1 MNTKTSPRTKKIAYL
16 LALVYFTSYCMRVN
30 LAVMLVKICSEM
42 QVEKSALAIVI
53 TGLTIAYGAGQIISG
68 FLGDR
73 FQPQHIISVGLA
85 LAVVCNVGIFFTST
99 IPAMTVIWS
108 INGFAHSLLWPPIVR
123 LMSTHLSAADY
134 SLAAV
139 RVNQGSSLATIALY
153 LFCPLLLSFL
163 PWRSIMLIC
172 AAWGAVMI
180 LLWFLLYPRVFAK
193 KKACEEKEEAPSP
206 VPVPEQKALPIPLY
220 IFGAISLIMPGIMLQ
235 GMLRDGVTNWMPSFL
250 LETFGLSEENSIVS
264 TVILAIFTMISYS
277 AFRAL
282 QKRFFRNEV
291 ACASAIFA
299 GSAIV
304 CAILFLVNTF
314 APEVALVPSLI
325 LMALTV
331 AAMHGINL
339 MLISIV
345 PRRFAVFGKVS
356 TYSGILNASTYVG
369 AALSTYGFAALAEAF
384 DWNFTILTW
393 VAIALVGAALC
404 FFAARIW
411 QKHLDAHNF

>member
-1 MNTKTSPRTKKIAYL
+1 MKSTISKNTKKIAYL
-16 LALVYFTSYCMRVN
+16 LAVVYFTSYCMRVN

-53 TGLTIAYGAGQIISG
+53 TGLTVAYGTGQVISG

-73 FQPQHIISVGLA
+73 IKPQHIIPAGLA
-85 LAVVCNVGIFFTST
+85 LAVLCNVGIFFTST

-108 INGFAHSLLWPPIVR
+108 INGFAHALLWPPIVR
-123 LMSTHLSAADY
+123 LMSTHLSAEDY
-134 SLAAV
+134 NFAAV
-139 RVNQGSSLATIALY
+139 RVNQGSSIATIALY
-153 LFCPLLLSFL
+153 LFCPLLLGFMG
-163 PWRSIMLIC
+163 WRTIMLLC
-172 AAWGAVMI
+172 AAWGAIMVV
-180 LLWFLLYPRVFAK
+180 LWFLLYPRVFTK
-193 KKACEEKEEAPSP
+193 KDVQTEKINASAPI
-206 VPVPEQKALPIPLY
+206 PEQKAVPVPLY
-220 IFGAISLIMPGIMLQ
+220 IFGAIALIMPGIMMQ

-264 TVILAIFTMISYS
+264 TVILAVFTMISYS
-277 AFRAL
+277 AFSVL
-282 QKRFFRNEV
+282 QKRFFKNEV
-291 ACASAIFA
+291 TCAATIFG

-304 CAILFLVNTF
+304 CGILFLVNSL
-314 APEVALVPSLI
+314 APTAALVPSLI

-331 AAMHGINL
+331 AAMHGVNL

-345 PRRFAVFGKVS
+345 PRRFVVFGKVS

-369 AALSTYGFAALAEAF
+369 AAFSTYGFAALAEAF

-393 VAIALVGAALC
+393 VAISLVGALLC

-411 QKHLDAHNF
+411 QRHLDEHNF

>member
-1 MNTKTSPRTKKIAYL
+1 MKSKLSKNTQKIAYF
-16 LALVYFTSYCMRVN
+16 LALVYFTSYCMRIN

-53 TGLTIAYGAGQIISG
+53 TGLTVAYGTGQVISG

-73 FQPQHIISVGLA
+73 IKPKHIIPTGLA
-85 LAVVCNVGIFFTST
+85 LAVACNVGIFFTST

-108 INGFAHSLLWPPIVR
+108 INGFAHALLWPPIVR
-123 LMSTHLSAADY
+123 LMSTYLSATDY
-134 SLAAV
+134 SFAAV
-139 RVNQGSSLATIALY
+139 RVNQGSSVATIALY
-153 LFCPLLLSFL
+153 LFCPLLLKFMQ
-163 PWRSIMLIC
+163 WRTIMLLC
-172 AAWGAVMI
+172 AAWGATMI
-180 LLWFLLYPRVFAK
+180 VLWFVLYPHVF
-193 KKACEEKEEAPSP
+193 KKANIIEQKDDIPTSTSS
-206 VPVPEQKALPIPLY
+206 QKALPIPLY
-220 IFGAISLIMPGIMLQ
+220 IFGAIALIMPGIMMQ

-250 LETFGLSEENSIVS
+250 LETFGLSEEHSIVS

-277 AFRAL
+277 AFNAL
-282 QKRFFRNEV
+282 QKRFFKNEV
-291 ACASAIFA
+291 TCAATIFG
-299 GSAIV
+299 GSAVI
-304 CAILFLVNTF
+304 CATLFIINLL
-314 APEVALVPSLI
+314 APQAALVPSLI

-345 PRRFAVFGKVS
+345 PRRFVVFGKVS

-369 AALSTYGFAALAEAF
+369 AALSTYGFAALAETF

-393 VAIALVGAALC
+393 VAISLAGAILC

-411 QKHLDAHNF
+411 QRHLQEHRFE

>member
-1 MNTKTSPRTKKIAYL
+1 MKLKIAPRTKRIAYL

-42 QVEKSALAIVI
+42 QAEKSALAIVI

-73 FQPQHIISVGLA
+73 FKPEHIIPTGLA
-85 LAVVCNVGIFFTST
+85 LAVACNVGIFFAST
-99 IPAMTVIWS
+99 IPSMTVIWS
-108 INGFAHSLLWPPIVR
+108 INGFAHALLWPPIVR

-134 SLAAV
+134 SFAAV
-139 RVNQGSSLATIALY
+139 RVNQGSSIATIALY
-153 LFCPLLLSFL
+153 LLCPLLLGVME
-163 PWRSIMLIC
+163 WRSIMLLC

-180 LLWFLLYPRVFAK
+180 LIWFILYPRIFAK
-193 KKACEEKEEAPSP
+193 KDAPEEKKEASAPLSN
-206 VPVPEQKALPIPLY
+206 QKALPIPLY

-250 LETFGLSEENSIVS
+250 LESFGLSQENSIVS
-264 TVILAIFTMISYS
+264 TVILAVFTMISYS
-277 AFRAL
+277 AFSAL
-282 QKRFFRNEV
+282 QKRFFKNEV
-291 ACASAIFA
+291 ACAAAIFG

-304 CAILFLVNTF
+304 CALLFLVNVL
-314 APEVALVPSLI
+314 APAAALIPSLV
-325 LMALTV
+325 LMSLTV
-331 AAMHGINL
+331 AFMHGVNL
-339 MLISIV
+339 MLIAIV
-345 PRRFAVFGKVS
+345 PRRFVPFGKVS

-369 AALSTYGFAALAEAF
+369 AALSTYGFAALAETY

-393 VAIALVGAALC
+393 VAISLVGAVVC

-411 QKHLDAHNF
+411 QRHLDAHKF

>member
-1 MNTKTSPRTKKIAYL
+1 MKSKIAPRAKKIAYF

-53 TGLTIAYGAGQIISG
+53 TGLTIAYGTGQVISG

-73 FQPQHIISVGLA
+73 FKPYHIIPAGIA
-85 LAVVCNVGIFFTST
+85 LAVLCNVGIFFAST
-99 IPAMTVIWS
+99 IPSMTVIWS
-108 INGFAHSLLWPPIVR
+108 INGFAHALLWPPIVR
-123 LMSTHLSAADY
+123 LMSTHLSPEDY
-134 SLAAV
+134 SFAAV
-139 RVNQGSSLATIALY
+139 RVNQGSSIATVSLY
-153 LFCPLLLSFL
+153 LFCPLLLGFME
-163 PWRSIMLIC
+163 WRTIMLLC
-172 AAWGAVMI
+172 AAWGAVMTV
-180 LLWFLLYPRVFAK
+180 LWFILYPRVFNQAIEQ
-193 KKACEEKEEAPSP
+193 EEKADSPTPVEEKKVLP
-206 VPVPEQKALPIPLY
+206 VPLY
-220 IFGAISLIMPGIMLQ
+220 IFGAIALIMPGIMLQ

-250 LETFGLSEENSIVS
+250 SETFNLSEENSIVS

-282 QKRFFRNEV
+282 QQRFFRNEV
-291 ACASAIFA
+291 TCASAIFA

-314 APEVALVPSLI
+314 APEAALVPSLF

-345 PRRFAVFGKVS
+345 PRRFVPFGKVS

-369 AALSTYGFAALAEAF
+369 AALSTYGFAALAERF

-393 VAIALVGAALC
+393 VIISFVGAVVC
-404 FFAARIW
+404 FFGARIW
-411 QKHLDAHNF
+411 QRHLDEHNF

>member
-1 MNTKTSPRTKKIAYL
+1 MKSTISKNTKRIAYL
-16 LALVYFTSYCMRVN
+16 LAVVYFTSYCMRVN

-53 TGLTIAYGAGQIISG
+53 TGLTVAYGTGQVISG

-73 FQPQHIISVGLA
+73 IKPQHIIPAGLA
-85 LAVVCNVGIFFTST
+85 LAVLCNVGIFFTST

-108 INGFAHSLLWPPIVR
+108 INGFAHALLWPPIVR
-123 LMSTHLSAADY
+123 LMSTHLSAEDY
-134 SLAAV
+134 SFAAV
-139 RVNQGSSLATIALY
+139 RVNQGSSIATIALY
-153 LFCPLLLSFL
+153 LFCPLLLGFME
-163 PWRSIMLIC
+163 WRTIMLLC
-172 AAWGAVMI
+172 AAWGSIMVV
-180 LLWFLLYPRVFAK
+180 LWFLLYPRVFTK
-193 KKACEEKEEAPSP
+193 KDVPTEKINPSTP
-206 VPVPEQKALPIPLY
+206 IPEQKAVPVPLY
-220 IFGAISLIMPGIMLQ
+220 IFGAIALIMPGIMMQ

-264 TVILAIFTMISYS
+264 TVILAVFTMISYS
-277 AFRAL
+277 AFSLL
-282 QKRFFRNEV
+282 QKRFFKNEV
-291 ACASAIFA
+291 TCAATIFG

-304 CAILFLVNTF
+304 CGILFLVNSL
-314 APEVALVPSLI
+314 APTAALVPSLI

-331 AAMHGINL
+331 AAMHGVNL

-345 PRRFAVFGKVS
+345 PRRFVVFGKVS

-369 AALSTYGFAALAEAF
+369 AAFSTYGFAALAEAF

-393 VAIALVGAALC
+393 VAISLVGALLC

-411 QKHLDAHNF
+411 QRHLDEHNF

>member
-1 MNTKTSPRTKKIAYL
+1 MKSTISKNTKKIAYL

-53 TGLTIAYGAGQIISG
+53 TGLTVAYGTGQVISG

-73 FQPQHIISVGLA
+73 IKPQHIIPAGLA
-85 LAVVCNVGIFFTST
+85 LAVACNVGIFFTST

-108 INGFAHSLLWPPIVR
+108 INGFAHALLWPPIVR
-123 LMSTHLSAADY
+123 LMSTHLSAEDY
-134 SLAAV
+134 SFAAV
-139 RVNQGSSLATIALY
+139 RVNQGSSIATISLY
-153 LFCPLLLSFL
+153 LFCPLLLGFMQ
-163 PWRSIMLIC
+163 WRTIMLLC

-180 LLWFLLYPRVFAK
+180 VLWFILYPRIFTK
-193 KKACEEKEEAPSP
+193 KKALEERVEVSALPK
-206 VPVPEQKALPIPLY
+206 EQKVFPIPLY
-220 IFGAISLIMPGIMLQ
+220 IFGAISLIMPSIMMQ

-264 TVILAIFTMISYS
+264 TVILAIFTMVSYS
-277 AFRAL
+277 AFSAL
-282 QKRFFRNEV
+282 QKRFFKNEV
-291 ACASAIFA
+291 TCAATIFG

-304 CAILFLVNTF
+304 CGILFLVNSL
-314 APEVALVPSLI
+314 APAAALVPSLI

-331 AAMHGINL
+331 AAMHGVNL
-339 MLISIV
+339 MLIAIV
-345 PRRFAVFGKVS
+345 PRRFVPFGKVS
-356 TYSGILNASTYVG
+356 TYSGILNACTYVG
-369 AALSTYGFAALAEAF
+369 AALSTYGFAALAETF

-393 VAIALVGAALC
+393 VAISLVGALLC

-411 QKHLDAHNF
+411 QRHLDEYKF

>member
-1 MNTKTSPRTKKIAYL
+1 MKSTTAPKTKKIAYF
-16 LALVYFTSYCMRVN
+16 LALVYFTSYCMRIN

-53 TGLTIAYGAGQIISG
+53 TGLTVAYGTGQIISG

-73 FQPQHIISVGLA
+73 IKPQHIIPAGLA
-85 LAVVCNVGIFFTST
+85 LAVACNVGIFFTAT

-108 INGFAHSLLWPPIVR
+108 INGFAHALLWPPIVR
-123 LMSTHLSAADY
+123 LMSTHLSAEDY
-134 SLAAV
+134 SFAAV
-139 RVNQGSSLATIALY
+139 RVNQGSSIATIALY
-153 LFCPLLLSFL
+153 LFCPLLLGVMK
-163 PWRSIMLIC
+163 WRTIMLLC
-172 AAWGAVMI
+172 AAWGAIMI
-180 LLWFLLYPRVFAK
+180 VLWFILYPRVFQ
-193 KKACEEKEEAPSP
+193 KEEIPEERTNAPIP
-206 VPVPEQKALPIPLY
+206 VSEQKALPMPLY
-220 IFGAISLIMPGIMLQ
+220 IFGAISLIMPSIMLQ

-250 LETFGLSEENSIVS
+250 LETFGLSEEHSIVS

-277 AFRAL
+277 AFNVL
-282 QKRFFRNEV
+282 QKRFFKNEV
-291 ACASAIFA
+291 TCAAAIFG
-299 GSAIV
+299 GSAVI
-304 CAILFLVNTF
+304 CTALFAVNLF

-345 PRRFAVFGKVS
+345 PRRFVVFGKVS

-369 AALSTYGFAALAEAF
+369 AALSTYGFAALAETF

-393 VAIALVGAALC
+393 IAISLIGALLC

-411 QKHLDAHNF
+411 QRHLNEHQF

>member
-1 MNTKTSPRTKKIAYL
+1 MKSKISRSTKKTAYF

-53 TGLTIAYGAGQIISG
+53 TGLTVAYGTGQVISG

-73 FQPQHIISVGLA
+73 FKPQHIIPAGLS
-85 LAVVCNVGIFFTST
+85 LAVACNIGIFFTST

-108 INGFAHSLLWPPIVR
+108 INGFAHALLWPPIVR
-123 LMSTHLSAADY
+123 LMSTHLPAEDY
-134 SLAAV
+134 SFAAV
-139 RVNQGSSLATIALY
+139 RVNQGSSIATIALY
-153 LFCPLLLSFL
+153 LFCPLLLGFTG
-163 PWRSIMLIC
+163 WRTIMLLC

-180 LLWFLLYPRVFAK
+180 LLWFILYPRVFTKTDIPK
-193 KKACEEKEEAPSP
+193 KDTE
-206 VPVPEQKALPIPLY
+206 VPASFPEQKAVSVPLY

-250 LETFGLSEENSIVS
+250 LETFGLSEESSIVS

-277 AFRAL
+277 AFGAL

-291 ACASAIFA
+291 TCAATIFG

-304 CAILFLVNTF
+304 CAILFAINLL
-314 APEVALVPSLI
+314 APNAALVPSLI

-331 AAMHGINL
+331 AAMHGVNL
-339 MLISIV
+339 MLIAIV

-369 AALSTYGFAALAEAF
+369 AALSTYGFAALAETF

-393 VAIALVGAALC
+393 VAISLVGAVVC
-404 FFAARIW
+404 FFGARIW
-411 QKHLDAHNF
+411 QKHLEAHHF

>member
-1 MNTKTSPRTKKIAYL
+1 MKSTISKNTKKIAYL

-53 TGLTIAYGAGQIISG
+53 TGLTVAYGTGQVISG

-73 FQPQHIISVGLA
+73 IKPQHIIPAGLA
-85 LAVVCNVGIFFTST
+85 LAVACNVGIFFTST

-108 INGFAHSLLWPPIVR
+108 INGFAHALLWPPIVR
-123 LMSTHLSAADY
+123 LMSTHLSAEDY
-134 SLAAV
+134 SFAAV
-139 RVNQGSSLATIALY
+139 RVNQGSSIATISLY
-153 LFCPLLLSFL
+153 LFCPLLLGFMQ
-163 PWRSIMLIC
+163 WRTIMLLC

-180 LLWFLLYPRVFAK
+180 VLWFILYPRIFTK
-193 KKACEEKEEAPSP
+193 KKALEERVEVSALPK
-206 VPVPEQKALPIPLY
+206 EQKVFPIPLY
-220 IFGAISLIMPGIMLQ
+220 IFGAISLIMPSIMMQ

-264 TVILAIFTMISYS
+264 TVILAIFTMVSYS
-277 AFRAL
+277 AFSAL
-282 QKRFFRNEV
+282 QKRFFKNEV
-291 ACASAIFA
+291 TCAAAIFG

-304 CAILFLVNTF
+304 CGILFLVNSL
-314 APEVALVPSLI
+314 APAAALVPSLI

-331 AAMHGINL
+331 AAMHGVNL
-339 MLISIV
+339 MLIAIV
-345 PRRFAVFGKVS
+345 PRRFVPFGKVS
-356 TYSGILNASTYVG
+356 TYSGILNACTYVG
-369 AALSTYGFAALAEAF
+369 AALSTYGFAALAETF

-393 VAIALVGAALC
+393 VAISLVGALLC

-411 QKHLDAHNF
+411 QRHLDEYKF

>member
-1 MNTKTSPRTKKIAYL
+1 MKSTIPKKTKKIAYL
-16 LALVYFTSYCMRVN
+16 LAVVYFTSYCMRVN

-53 TGLTIAYGAGQIISG
+53 TGLTVAYGTGQIISG

-73 FQPQHIISVGLA
+73 FKPQHIIPAGLF
-85 LAVVCNVGIFFTST
+85 LAVVCNVGIFFAST

-108 INGFAHSLLWPPIVR
+108 VNGFAHALLWPPIVR
-123 LMSTHLSAADY
+123 LMSTHLSAEDY
-134 SLAAV
+134 SFAAV
-139 RVNQGSSLATIALY
+139 RVNQGSSIATIALY
-153 LFCPLLLSFL
+153 LFCPLLLGFME
-163 PWRSIMLIC
+163 WRTIMLLC

-180 LLWFLLYPRVFAK
+180 VLWFILYPRVFTK
-193 KKACEEKEEAPSP
+193 TEMDKDKAESTAP
-206 VPVPEQKALPIPLY
+206 VAEQKALPIPFY

-277 AFRAL
+277 TFSAL
-282 QKRFFRNEV
+282 QKRFFKNEV
-291 ACASAIFA
+291 SCASAIFG

-304 CAILFLVNTF
+304 CALLFLVNVF
-314 APEVALVPSLI
+314 APATALVPSLL

-331 AAMHGINL
+331 AAMHGVNL
-339 MLISIV
+339 MLIAIV
-345 PRRFAVFGKVS
+345 PRRFVPFGKVS
-356 TYSGILNASTYVG
+356 TYSGILNACTYVG
-369 AALSTYGFAALAEAF
+369 AAISTYGFAALAETF

-393 VAIALVGAALC
+393 VAISSVGAVVC
-404 FFAARIW
+404 FFGARIW
-411 QKHLDAHNF
+411 RKHLDAHKF

>member
-1 MNTKTSPRTKKIAYL
+1 MKSKIAPAAQKIAYF
-16 LALVYFTSYCMRVN
+16 LAAVYFTSYCMRVN

-53 TGLTIAYGAGQIISG
+53 TGLTVAYGAGQVVSG

-73 FQPQHIISVGLA
+73 LKPYHIIPAGLA
-85 LAVVCNVGIFFTST
+85 LAVLCNVGIFFSTT

-108 INGFAHSLLWPPIVR
+108 VNGFAHALLWPPIVR
-123 LMSTHLSAADY
+123 LMSTYLPAKDY
-134 SLAAV
+134 SFAAV
-139 RVNQGSSLATIALY
+139 RVNQGSSIATVSLY
-153 LFCPLLLSFL
+153 LFCPLLLGFME
-163 PWRSIMLIC
+163 WRTIMLLC
-172 AAWGAVMI
+172 AAWGAVMVA
-180 LLWFLLYPRVFAK
+180 LWFILYPRVFTNAVEQ
-193 KKACEEKEEAPSP
+193 EEKPQ
-206 VPVPEQKALPIPLY
+206 VPAPEQKALPVPLY
-220 IFGAISLIMPGIMLQ
+220 IFGAIALIMPGIMLQ

-250 LETFGLSEENSIVS
+250 LETFGLSEENSIIS

-282 QKRFFRNEV
+282 QQRFFKNEV
-291 ACASAIFA
+291 TCAATIFA

-304 CAILFLVNTF
+304 CAILFVVNLF
-314 APEVALVPSLI
+314 APAAALIPSLI

-345 PRRFAVFGKVS
+345 PRRFVVFGKVS

-369 AALSTYGFAALAEAF
+369 AALSTYGFAALAETF
-384 DWNFTILTW
+384 DWNFTSLTW
-393 VAIALVGAALC
+393 VIISLVGAVVC
-404 FFAARIW
+404 FFGARIW
-411 QKHLDAHNF
+411 QRHLDEHQF

>member
-1 MNTKTSPRTKKIAYL
+1 MKSKIAPAAQKIAYF
-16 LALVYFTSYCMRVN
+16 LAAVYFTSYCMRVN

-53 TGLTIAYGAGQIISG
+53 TGLTVAYGAGQVVSG

-73 FQPQHIISVGLA
+73 LKPYHIIPAGLA
-85 LAVVCNVGIFFTST
+85 LAVLCNVGIFFSTT

-108 INGFAHSLLWPPIVR
+108 VNGFAHALLWPPIVR
-123 LMSTHLSAADY
+123 LMSTYLPAKDY
-134 SLAAV
+134 SFAAV
-139 RVNQGSSLATIALY
+139 RVNQGSSIATVSLY
-153 LFCPLLLSFL
+153 LFCPLLLGFME
-163 PWRSIMLIC
+163 WRTIMLLC
-172 AAWGAVMI
+172 AAWGAVMVA
-180 LLWFLLYPRVFAK
+180 LWFILYPRVFSNAVEQ
-193 KKACEEKEEAPSP
+193 EEKPQ
-206 VPVPEQKALPIPLY
+206 VPAPEQKALPVPLY
-220 IFGAISLIMPGIMLQ
+220 IFGAIALIMPGIMLQ

-250 LETFGLSEENSIVS
+250 LETFGLSEENSIIS

-282 QKRFFRNEV
+282 QQRFFKNEV
-291 ACASAIFA
+291 TCAATIFA

-304 CAILFLVNTF
+304 CAILFVVNLF
-314 APEVALVPSLI
+314 APAAALIPSLI

-345 PRRFAVFGKVS
+345 PRRFVVFGKVS

-369 AALSTYGFAALAEAF
+369 AALSTYGFAALAETF

-393 VAIALVGAALC
+393 VIISLVGAVVC
-404 FFAARIW
+404 FFGARIW
-411 QKHLDAHNF
+411 QRHLDEHQF